1 MSLMWIAL
9 YIAFGIVA
17 LWLLGEVLLQYKA
30 RLRWRLLAFFGF
42 LGVVLGV
49 LQASVPII
57 GLGVIVFGI
66 GQVKVTLSY
75 RQGYDAGW
83 AIRGGPGR
91 PPMRRRPPE
100 EEYEP
105 EPAYGPGP
113 GGRYDDEFGTDPD
126 AAHQNPYSELSGY
139 QGDGYESPQPQQPP
153 QQLQP
158 QMIDQTA
165 EFSAFGTG
173 PQDYPAESTGYDQYS
188 GAYDTGSHGTLAGAG
203 YDAGYDTGQ
212 YAVQGY
218 DTGQYATTGSYD
230 QGYSDPY
237 SGTEYATPGYYDAAP
252 TGYDTNGYGYDTG
265 QYAAQGY
272 DSSYQATP
280 PPPAYDPNGAWVP
293 QQRDDSGQYPVQGT
307 GYEEQQY
314 RY

>member
-1 MSLMWIAL
+1 MMWIAL

-57 GLGVIVFGI
+57 GLGVIIFGI

-83 AIRGGPGR
+83 ALRGGPGR
-91 PPMRRRPPE
+91 PPMRRRPPRE

-113 GGRYDDEFGTDPD
+113 GQGRYDDEFGTDPEP
-126 AAHQNPYSELSGY
+126 QNPYGELAGY
-139 QGDGYESPQPQQPP
+139 QGYEQQPQAAE
-153 QQLQP
+153 
-158 QMIDQTA
+158 QTA
-165 EFSAFGTG
+165 EFSPFGTG
-173 PQDYPAESTGYDQYS
+173 PQPVYQAEAAGYDQYS
-188 GAYDTGSHGTLAGAG
+188 GAYDTGNHGTLAGAAS
-203 YDAGYDTGQ
+203 YDTGYDTGQ
-212 YAVQGY
+212 YATQGY

-237 SGTEYATPGYYDAAP
+237 SGTEYATPTYYDAAP
-252 TGYDTNGYGYDTG
+252 NGYDTNGYGYDTG
-265 QYAAQGY
+265 QYPAQGY

-280 PPPAYDPNGAWVP
+280 PPPAYDPNAAWVP

-307 GYEEQQY
+307 GYEEQY